1 MELGSTNTEISKKSY
16 IHLLMEKLYVLK
28 SNLSEKLTIINSKS
42 YETGLFYATHTRI
55 HF

>member
-1 MELGSTNTEISKKSY
+1 MELGSVNTEISKKSY

-28 SNLSEKLTIINSKS
+28 SKFSEKITSITSKS
-42 YETGLFYATHTRI
+42 YETGLFYTTHTRI